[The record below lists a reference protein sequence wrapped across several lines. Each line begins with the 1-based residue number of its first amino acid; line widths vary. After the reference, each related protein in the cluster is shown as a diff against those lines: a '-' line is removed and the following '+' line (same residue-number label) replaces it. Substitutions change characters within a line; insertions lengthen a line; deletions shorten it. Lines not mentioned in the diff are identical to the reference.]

1 MDVCD
6 PDAKMK
12 NIRKLIKLHTG
23 RSVKLSRD
31 KTCDIIR
38 DTKSGNLPLP
48 PLVLTR
54 DKKYL
59 LDDKSP
65 LKQKDY
71 ELLFRSDTK
80 SSVMKRLAKKVGLVE
95 VDKTKVELKRAIGR
109 RLASMNVRE
118 PILLP
123 GGRRGKRV
131 TFSDEIE
138 ENIKSDSESEIETNE
153 NNSARNANASA
164 NTRENNSAR
173 NANASANTRENNSA
187 RNASTNALVSNKE
200 LRSTLAKK
208 RHMDRLKALSKVKTS
223 SSSVSS
229 SANTRVVENAQ
240 RKIIN
245 AQKAVRNAERET
257 RLRVHEAETR
267 GTLQRRRARRIMENT
282 IRRSRIETNN
292 ALNRARR
299 ERRERDILNR
309 DARKAERELYR
320 EREMALRYKRDFQN
334 IRKQEKKLR
343 ENLNRQISMTE
354 NQISAIKADTRKMLT
369 KQKVVSGLK
378 SLAAKKQI
386 DEAVKS
392 AENLQKSLNNTK
404 QNLEKTRFEQES
416 AIKQVKELEEKLK
429 SSVNVNSQV
438 KLRKE
443 LENAKSKI
451 ANLEERQKTAAS
463 NLQTE
468 AKKFDFLKMKYEAAK
483 TQMNTNALAI
493 KKAAENRNAAIAAA
507 SEKAKAELNE
517 IRREKEKALEEAAAN
532 KAKAIEEAKNAAKKA
547 AMANTQM
554 ERNQAKRNI
563 ENAQAKIRAANANK
577 AQALADAKVERNA
590 ALAAAK
596 KSENEARKA
605 LVASRFQSAAQKA
618 RADQALKNA
627 EEKRLRN
634 ISAQKIQN
642 AIRARKAQANEMR
655 RVREDAK
662 RKIQNAQRRSTIN
675 KPNTRGNTLQKKETT
690 NLKNRE
696 NRERRQREIQLQK
709 QKNALEVRERE
720 KKERERK
727 MAELKAAAN
736 AKAAENAK
744 MAAEARE
751 MERKKRN
758 FDTRLSKESILTN
771 NNKTELRAR
780 GTFNVRNIEQIK
792 RVRMANV
799 AKKMEMEKK
808 RREQDKQREQRK
820 KALLNVEK
828 QLERAT
834 NLTEGNKDE
843 LKKRFFRGELKPDDI
858 GKRREQRRF
867 EKYVQNATLL
877 PPTRK
882 KTYMEDIR
890 KPGTNLQSL
899 RALLNAEIRLRS
911 KRSNSKPVMKNNPLF
926 QPNMKNNPILSLKRE
941 LHDLIEIKFPMKS
954 DGCKRGKKGLHDIVK
969 NANTKQELED
979 LKKPTS
985 AFMKSIT
992 RRERQGWCQE
1002 RPKWR

>member
-38 DTKSGNLPLP
+38 DTKSGSLPLP

-80 SSVMKRLAKKVGLVE
+80 SSVMKRLAKKVGLIE

-123 GGRRGKRV
+123 GGRREKRA

-138 ENIKSDSESEIETNE
+138 ENIKSDSESEVETNE
-153 NNSARNANASA
+153 NNSTRNANA
-164 NTRENNSAR
+164 N
-173 NANASANTRENNSA
+173 ANTRENNSA
-187 RNASTNALVSNKE
+187 RNASANVSRNTLISNKE

-223 SSSVSS
+223 SGSVSS

-240 RKIIN
+240 RKVIN

-299 ERRERDILNR
+299 ERRERNILNR

-320 EREMALRYKRDFQN
+320 EREMALRYKRDFKN

-343 ENLNRQISMTE
+343 ENLDRQISMTE

-517 IRREKEKALEEAAAN
+517 IRRDKEKALEEAAAN
-532 KAKAIEEAKNAAKKA
+532 KAKAIEEAKNATKKA
-547 AMANTQM
+547 AMANTQR

-577 AQALADAKVERNA
+577 AQALA
-590 ALAAAK
+590 AAK

-605 LVASRFQSAAQKA
+605 LVATRFQSAAQKA

-642 AIRARKAQANEMR
+642 AIRARKARENEMR

-662 RKIQNAQRRSTIN
+662 RKIQNAQRRSTID
-675 KPNTRGNTLQKKETT
+675 KPNARGNTLQKKETT

-709 QKNALEVRERE
+709 QKNALEVQERE
-720 KKERERK
+720 KKEREKK

-744 MAAEARE
+744 TAAEARE

-758 FDTRLSKESILTN
+758 FDIRLSKESILTN

-792 RVRMANV
+792 RVRMANT

-834 NLTEGNKDE
+834 NLTKGNKDE

-858 GKRREQRRF
+858 GKRREQRRL

-926 QPNMKNNPILSLKRE
+926 QPNMKKNPVLSLKQE

-954 DGCKRGKKGLHDIVK
+954 DGCKRGKRGLHNIVK

>member
-1 MDVCD
+1 
-6 PDAKMK
+6 
-12 NIRKLIKLHTG
+12 
-23 RSVKLSRD
+23 
-31 KTCDIIR
+31 
-38 DTKSGNLPLP
+38 
-48 PLVLTR
+48 
-54 DKKYL
+54 
-59 LDDKSP
+59 
-65 LKQKDY
+65 
-71 ELLFRSDTK
+71 
-80 SSVMKRLAKKVGLVE
+80 
-95 VDKTKVELKRAIGR
+95 
-109 RLASMNVRE
+109 
-118 PILLP
+118 
-123 GGRRGKRV
+123 
-131 TFSDEIE
+131 
-138 ENIKSDSESEIETNE
+138 
-153 NNSARNANASA
+153 
-164 NTRENNSAR
+164 
-173 NANASANTRENNSA
+173 
-187 RNASTNALVSNKE
+187 
-200 LRSTLAKK
+200 
-208 RHMDRLKALSKVKTS
+208 
-223 SSSVSS
+223 
-229 SANTRVVENAQ
+229 
-240 RKIIN
+240 
-245 AQKAVRNAERET
+245 
-257 RLRVHEAETR
+257 
-267 GTLQRRRARRIMENT
+267 
-282 IRRSRIETNN
+282 
-292 ALNRARR
+292 
-299 ERRERDILNR
+299 
-309 DARKAERELYR
+309 
-320 EREMALRYKRDFQN
+320 
-334 IRKQEKKLR
+334 
-343 ENLNRQISMTE
+343 
-354 NQISAIKADTRKMLT
+354 
-369 KQKVVSGLK
+369 
-378 SLAAKKQI
+378 
-386 DEAVKS
+386 
-392 AENLQKSLNNTK
+392 
-404 QNLEKTRFEQES
+404 
-416 AIKQVKELEEKLK
+416 
-429 SSVNVNSQV
+429 
-438 KLRKE
+438 
-443 LENAKSKI
+443 
-451 ANLEERQKTAAS
+451 
-463 NLQTE
+463 
-468 AKKFDFLKMKYEAAK
+468 
-483 TQMNTNALAI
+483 
-493 KKAAENRNAAIAAA
+493 
-507 SEKAKAELNE
+507 
-517 IRREKEKALEEAAAN
+517 
-532 KAKAIEEAKNAAKKA
+532 
-547 AMANTQM
+547 MANTQR

-577 AQALADAKVERNA
+577 AQALADAKVESNA

-642 AIRARKAQANEMR
+642 AIRARKARENEMR

-662 RKIQNAQRRSTIN
+662 RKIQNAQRRSTID
-675 KPNTRGNTLQKKETT
+675 KPNARGNTLQKKETT

-709 QKNALEVRERE
+709 QKNALEVQERE
-720 KKERERK
+720 KKEREKK

-744 MAAEARE
+744 TAAEARE

-758 FDTRLSKESILTN
+758 FDIRLSKESILTN

-792 RVRMANV
+792 RVRMANT

-834 NLTEGNKDE
+834 NLTKGNKDE

-858 GKRREQRRF
+858 GKRREQRRL

-926 QPNMKNNPILSLKRE
+926 QPNMKKNPVLSLKQE

-954 DGCKRGKKGLHDIVK
+954 DGCKRGKRGLHNIVK

>member
-1 MDVCD
+1 
-6 PDAKMK
+6 
-12 NIRKLIKLHTG
+12 
-23 RSVKLSRD
+23 
-31 KTCDIIR
+31 
-38 DTKSGNLPLP
+38 
-48 PLVLTR
+48 
-54 DKKYL
+54 
-59 LDDKSP
+59 
-65 LKQKDY
+65 
-71 ELLFRSDTK
+71 
-80 SSVMKRLAKKVGLVE
+80 
-95 VDKTKVELKRAIGR
+95 
-109 RLASMNVRE
+109 
-118 PILLP
+118 
-123 GGRRGKRV
+123 
-131 TFSDEIE
+131 
-138 ENIKSDSESEIETNE
+138 
-153 NNSARNANASA
+153 
-164 NTRENNSAR
+164 
-173 NANASANTRENNSA
+173 
-187 RNASTNALVSNKE
+187 
-200 LRSTLAKK
+200 
-208 RHMDRLKALSKVKTS
+208 
-223 SSSVSS
+223 
-229 SANTRVVENAQ
+229 
-240 RKIIN
+240 
-245 AQKAVRNAERET
+245 
-257 RLRVHEAETR
+257 
-267 GTLQRRRARRIMENT
+267 
-282 IRRSRIETNN
+282 
-292 ALNRARR
+292 
-299 ERRERDILNR
+299 
-309 DARKAERELYR
+309 
-320 EREMALRYKRDFQN
+320 
-334 IRKQEKKLR
+334 
-343 ENLNRQISMTE
+343 
-354 NQISAIKADTRKMLT
+354 
-369 KQKVVSGLK
+369 
-378 SLAAKKQI
+378 
-386 DEAVKS
+386 
-392 AENLQKSLNNTK
+392 
-404 QNLEKTRFEQES
+404 
-416 AIKQVKELEEKLK
+416 
-429 SSVNVNSQV
+429 
-438 KLRKE
+438 
-443 LENAKSKI
+443 
-451 ANLEERQKTAAS
+451 
-463 NLQTE
+463 
-468 AKKFDFLKMKYEAAK
+468 
-483 TQMNTNALAI
+483 
-493 KKAAENRNAAIAAA
+493 
-507 SEKAKAELNE
+507 
-517 IRREKEKALEEAAAN
+517 
-532 KAKAIEEAKNAAKKA
+532 
-547 AMANTQM
+547 
-554 ERNQAKRNI
+554 
-563 ENAQAKIRAANANK
+563 
-577 AQALADAKVERNA
+577 
-590 ALAAAK
+590 
-596 KSENEARKA
+596 
-605 LVASRFQSAAQKA
+605 
-618 RADQALKNA
+618 
-627 EEKRLRN
+627 
-634 ISAQKIQN
+634 
-642 AIRARKAQANEMR
+642 MR

-882 KTYMEDIR
+882 KTYMEDSR

-911 KRSNSKPVMKNNPLF
+911 KRH
-926 QPNMKNNPILSLKRE
+926 ILSLKRE

>member
-1 MDVCD
+1 M
-6 PDAKMK
+6 A
-12 NIRKLIKLHTG
+12 
-23 RSVKLSRD
+23 SRF
-31 KTCDIIR
+31 
-38 DTKSGNLPLP
+38 
-48 PLVLTR
+48 
-54 DKKYL
+54 
-59 LDDKSP
+59 
-65 LKQKDY
+65 Q
-71 ELLFRSDTK
+71 
-80 SSVMKRLAKKVGLVE
+80 
-95 VDKTKVELKRAIGR
+95 
-109 RLASMNVRE
+109 
-118 PILLP
+118 
-123 GGRRGKRV
+123 
-131 TFSDEIE
+131 
-138 ENIKSDSESEIETNE
+138 
-153 NNSARNANASA
+153 SA
-164 NTRENNSAR
+164 
-173 NANASANTRENNSA
+173 
-187 RNASTNALVSNKE
+187 
-200 LRSTLAKK
+200 
-208 RHMDRLKALSKVKTS
+208 
-223 SSSVSS
+223 
-229 SANTRVVENAQ
+229 
-240 RKIIN
+240 
-245 AQKAVRNAERET
+245 AQKA
-257 RLRVHEAETR
+257 
-267 GTLQRRRARRIMENT
+267 
-282 IRRSRIETNN
+282 RSDQ
-292 ALNRARR
+292 AL
-299 ERRERDILNR
+299 
-309 DARKAERELYR
+309 
-320 EREMALRYKRDFQN
+320 
-334 IRKQEKKLR
+334 
-343 ENLNRQISMTE
+343 
-354 NQISAIKADTRKMLT
+354 
-369 KQKVVSGLK
+369 
-378 SLAAKKQI
+378 
-386 DEAVKS
+386 
-392 AENLQKSLNNTK
+392 
-404 QNLEKTRFEQES
+404 
-416 AIKQVKELEEKLK
+416 
-429 SSVNVNSQV
+429 
-438 KLRKE
+438 
-443 LENAKSKI
+443 
-451 ANLEERQKTAAS
+451 
-463 NLQTE
+463 
-468 AKKFDFLKMKYEAAK
+468 
-483 TQMNTNALAI
+483 
-493 KKAAENRNAAIAAA
+493 KKAM
-507 SEKAKAELNE
+507 
-517 IRREKEKALEEAAAN
+517 EEAATN
-532 KAKAIEEAKNAAKKA
+532 KQKAIEEAKTAAKKA
-547 AMANTQM
+547 AMANTQR

-577 AQALADAKVERNA
+577 AQ

-882 KTYMEDIR
+882 KTYMEDSR